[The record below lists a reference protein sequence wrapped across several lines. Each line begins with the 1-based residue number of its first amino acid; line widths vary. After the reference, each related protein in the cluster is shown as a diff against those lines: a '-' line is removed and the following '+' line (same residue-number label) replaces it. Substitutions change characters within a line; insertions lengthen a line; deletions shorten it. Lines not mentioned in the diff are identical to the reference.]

1 MDSPA
6 QKRAKAK
13 YRKKVRT
20 TMMQFYPNNETD
32 AKIYAHIQKQPKKNQ
47 YLKSLVLR
55 DMEQE

>member
-1 MDSPA
+1 MDTPA
-6 QKRAKAK
+6 QKRAKAN

-20 TMMQFYPNNETD
+20 VTLQFFPNNETD

-55 DMEQE
+55 EMEQQ